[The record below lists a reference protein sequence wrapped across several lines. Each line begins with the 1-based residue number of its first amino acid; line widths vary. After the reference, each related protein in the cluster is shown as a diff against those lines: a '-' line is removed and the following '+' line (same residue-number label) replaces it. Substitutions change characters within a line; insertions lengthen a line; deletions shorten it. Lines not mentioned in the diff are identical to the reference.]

1 MYFVYELVDPRTD
14 VTGYIGIT
22 NNPNQRY
29 NDHVKGREGKGKKY
43 DWIQRLQEEQTQP
56 KMKILEIVDNV
67 KQARKQERCW
77 IQHHISKGFDIKNTI
92 TYKKG
97 QEPNEED
104 NAAKEHEINEENNVI
119 LVDDYYTRS
128 QVKEILGID
137 TISFV
142 TLIGNGLIT
151 NVFPDRRSQFGYYL
165 KSDIDNLAANLE
177 TFREKHAGELVPQT
191 IFRKRE
197 R

>member
-1 MYFVYELVDPRTD
+1 M
-14 VTGYIGIT
+14 
-22 NNPNQRY
+22 
-29 NDHVKGREGKGKKY
+29 
-43 DWIQRLQEEQTQP
+43 
-56 KMKILEIVDNV
+56 
-67 KQARKQERCW
+67 
-77 IQHHISKGFDIKNTI
+77 
-92 TYKKG
+92 
-97 QEPNEED
+97 
-104 NAAKEHEINEENNVI
+104 I